1 MGVFFSKILP
11 ALFLYPLGWL
21 TLLLS
26 GSLYFAW
33 KQRSWL
39 QIPLSLALAILFIS
53 GNFWVSNA
61 LLIQLERQNLP
72 QLPLPSA
79 DAIVILG
86 GGVYSPT
93 PPRPM
98 TEVNE
103 AGDRVLYGAKLY
115 REGQAPWVITSGG
128 RISWLSGGSPEA
140 QDMAELLT
148 FLGVPPD
155 NILQDPLS
163 LNTEQNAKNVQKIVQ
178 EKGLKKLL
186 LVTSAFHMTRAQLIF
201 TKLGMDVL
209 PAPTDFRGLEPAANF
224 NVATVL
230 LNLIPNSEALA
241 LITLIIKEYV
251 GIFVV
256 QLFGV

>member
-1 MGVFFSKILP
+1 
-11 ALFLYPLGWL
+11 
-21 TLLLS
+21 
-26 GSLYFAW
+26 
-33 KQRSWL
+33 
-39 QIPLSLALAILFIS
+39 
-53 GNFWVSNA
+53 
-61 LLIQLERQNLP
+61 
-72 QLPLPSA
+72 
-79 DAIVILG
+79 
-86 GGVYSPT
+86 
-93 PPRPM
+93 
-98 TEVNE
+98 E

-115 REGQAPWVITSGG
+115 REGQAPWVIASGG

-209 PAPTDFRGLEPAANF
+209 PAPTDFRGLEPAANLVKI
-224 NVATVL
+224 NWARVM
-230 LNLIPNSEALA
+230 
-241 LITLIIKEYV
+241 
-251 GIFVV
+251 
-256 QLFGV
+256 